1 MAEQPR
7 PTAPGHALNLYLQRC
22 QDALDAF
29 KKGQLSWA
37 EMMDTRQ
44 QAGAHLSG
52 QLTDHFLVR
61 AHNVR
66 HLAVTTNRPA
76 SSAGR

>member
-7 PTAPGHALNLYLQRC
+7 ATAPGHALNLYLQRC
-22 QDALDAF
+22 QDALDSY
-29 KKGQLSWA
+29 KKGELSWGDLM
-37 EMMDTRQ
+37 EIRQ
-44 QAGAHLSG
+44 HANAHLSG

-66 HLAVTTNRPA
+66 HLSATANRHR
-76 SSAGR
+76 STDGR

>member
-7 PTAPGHALNLYLQRC
+7 TTAPGHALNLYLQRA
-22 QDALDAF
+22 QDALDQY

-37 EMMDTRQ
+37 ELMDTRQ
-44 QAGAHLSG
+44 QANAHLSG
-52 QLTDHFLVR
+52 QLVDHFLVR

-66 HLAVTTNRPA
+66 HLSVRAKNT
-76 SSAGR
+76 SSTAGA